1 VKLFVRGTAERHRA
15 APAGAPHSRPTYT
28 GGMKL
33 PPILVYSVLR
43 LLAFLVP
50 LAIMW
55 FFFPIMREYWWLT
68 AIFAALIGMSLS
80 ILFLRRPL
88 SETSAGIHQRREARG
103 TTRQSTAAVDADA
116 EDAAIDAQPADTAE
130 RRARRDS

>member
-1 VKLFVRGTAERHRA
+1 MRF
-15 APAGAPHSRPTYT
+15 APAVHPAGRTYT
-28 GGMKL
+28 GGVKI

-55 FFFPIMREYWWLT
+55 VFFPIMRELWWLT
-68 AIFAALIGMSLS
+68 GIFAALIGMSIS

-88 SETSAGIHQRREARG
+88 SDASSAMYERREARAAAG
-103 TTRQSTAAVDADA
+103 RRSAAVQDADA
-116 EDAAIDAQPADTAE
+116 EDAVIDGAADGTA
-130 RRARRDS
+130 ADSSNPS

>member
-1 VKLFVRGTAERHRA
+1 M
-15 APAGAPHSRPTYT
+15 PAGVPHSDPAYNR
-28 GGMKL
+28 GMKL

-55 FFFPIMREYWWLT
+55 LFPIMRELWWLT

-88 SETSAGIHQRREARG
+88 AETSAGIHERREARQAG
-103 TTRQSTAAVDADA
+103 TQSTAAQDADA
-116 EDAAIDAQPADTAE
+116 EDAALDSAADQQAAPSE
-130 RRARRDS
+130 PRVGREN

>member
-1 VKLFVRGTAERHRA
+1 MSPCFA
-15 APAGAPHSRPTYT
+15 PTYT

-88 SETSAGIHQRREARG
+88 SDTSAEIYERREARG
-103 TTRQSTAAVDADA
+103 PGWQSAAAQDADA
-116 EDAAIDAQPADTAE
+116 EDAAIDGAGAPSETRTNE
-130 RRARRDS
+130 S

>member
-1 VKLFVRGTAERHRA
+1 
-15 APAGAPHSRPTYT
+15 
-28 GGMKL
+28 MKL

-55 FFFPIMREYWWLT
+55 FFFPIMRELWWLT

-80 ILFLRRPL
+80 ILFLRKPL
-88 SETSAGIHQRREARG
+88 SGTSAEIYERRAARE
-103 TTRQSTAAVDADA
+103 STPRPSAAAQDADA
-116 EDAAIDAQPADTAE
+116 EDAALDDSPSDAT
-130 RRARRDS
+130 RAPRED

>member
-1 VKLFVRGTAERHRA
+1 
-15 APAGAPHSRPTYT
+15 
-28 GGMKL
+28 M
-33 PPILVYSVLR
+33 PPIVLYSVLR

-88 SETSAGIHQRREARG
+88 SETSADIYERREARDVK
-103 TTRQSTAAVDADA
+103 TRSGAVQDADA
-116 EDAAIDAQPADTAE
+116 EDTALDARPTQPED
-130 RRARRDS
+130 